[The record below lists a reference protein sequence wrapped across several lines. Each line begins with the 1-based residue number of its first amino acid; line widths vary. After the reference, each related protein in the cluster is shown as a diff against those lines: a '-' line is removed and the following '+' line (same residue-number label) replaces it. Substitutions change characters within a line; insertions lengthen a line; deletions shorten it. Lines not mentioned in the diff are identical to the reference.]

1 MTKVGQHRCR
11 GRDIS
16 REELRMNL
24 KTRIVL
30 MTGAAVIALAAL
42 LGSPASLAQGNMQ
55 KDDMKKKEMMKNDKK
70 KMPGDSMGKD
80 EKKDMMKKDDM
91 KK

>member
-1 MTKVGQHRCR
+1 
-11 GRDIS
+11 
-16 REELRMNL
+16 MNL

-30 MTGAAVIALAAL
+30 MAGAAAISLGAL
-42 LGSPASLAQGNMQ
+42 LSTPSSYAQGNMQ
-55 KDDMKKKEMMKNDKK
+55 KDDMKKKEMMTNDKK
-70 KMPGDSMGKD
+70 DMMPSNSMPKD